1 MGVEMSKRKK
11 YVVLITVLIVS
22 IILVYCLIPKSLK
35 NIIKQGV
42 KGWNGITY
50 CTVYDVSG
58 NLTSDYAGDS
68 RQFFGLD
75 DGQSWPLLEHVMVV
89 GPIWYQRASGGS
101 ELVHLYFSLPQK
113 DGSHHQ
119 LTVELIG
126 ASDGFPA
133 FVNVGNCGYI
143 VVSGGSEIDRFI
155 HESMR

>member
-11 YVVLITVLIVS
+11 SLVLITVLIVS

-42 KGWNGITY
+42 KDWNGITY

-58 NLTSDYAGDS
+58 NLTSDYAGES

-75 DGQSWPLLEHVMVV
+75 NEQSWPLLEHVMVV

-101 ELVHLYFSLPQK
+101 ELVNLYFSLPQK
-113 DGSHHQ
+113 GGSHHR

-126 ASDGFPA
+126 ASDGLPA
-133 FVNVGNCGYI
+133 FVNVDNCGYI
-143 VVSGGSEIDRFI
+143 VVSGDSEIDRFI